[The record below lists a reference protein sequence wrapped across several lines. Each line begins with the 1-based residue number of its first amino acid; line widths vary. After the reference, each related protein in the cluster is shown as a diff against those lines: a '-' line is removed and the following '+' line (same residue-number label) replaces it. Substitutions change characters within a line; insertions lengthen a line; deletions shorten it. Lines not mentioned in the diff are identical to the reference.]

1 VIHRAA
7 AGELDAVAER
17 IKATSSDPADG
28 ADRKLMFWSIV
39 CSEGWA
45 RLDPA
50 TVAREG
56 AGSYA
61 LGYYRSWA
69 RSTALACGFAPKA
82 ALLPGDAA
90 PVRSDLPVLLING
103 AEDPQDPPS
112 NVADAPTELPNSL
125 ELSPAG
131 LGHVVGYMGCLPD
144 VVGAFLE
151 AGSVEG
157 LDTSCVA
164 EMTPPPFATR

>member
-1 VIHRAA
+1 V
-7 AGELDAVAER
+7 
-17 IKATSSDPADG
+17 
-28 ADRKLMFWSIV
+28 
-39 CSEGWA
+39 
-45 RLDPA
+45 
-50 TVAREG
+50 
-56 AGSYA
+56 
-61 LGYYRSWA
+61 
-69 RSTALACGFAPKA
+69 
-82 ALLPGDAA
+82 LP
-90 PVRSDLPVLLING
+90 ING

-151 AGSVEG
+151 AASVEG

-164 EMTPPPFATR
+164 EMTPPPFATP

>member
-1 VIHRAA
+1 
-7 AGELDAVAER
+7 
-17 IKATSSDPADG
+17 
-28 ADRKLMFWSIV
+28 
-39 CSEGWA
+39 
-45 RLDPA
+45 
-50 TVAREG
+50 
-56 AGSYA
+56 
-61 LGYYRSWA
+61 
-69 RSTALACGFAPKA
+69 
-82 ALLPGDAA
+82 
-90 PVRSDLPVLLING
+90 VLLING

-151 AGSVEG
+151 AASVEG

-164 EMTPPPFATR
+164 EMTPPPFATP